1 MPEPQRP
8 PFSPPPPRRRHRFLL
23 GWAALVLAG
32 LVVVGEMLGWP
43 FLAGPLEQALSAS
56 LDRRVS
62 LTPPAGD
69 ERSSDS
75 FRVRFIGGIHLE
87 TPQLTV
93 AAPAWSQASQMLLAN
108 GLDLRLRYIDLWRA
122 WRGHPLR
129 IEQLRASRLVTALER
144 LPDGRASWQF
154 AADGSSATP
163 AAPMR
168 LPGVGLLL
176 IEEGVL
182 SYRDGVQDI
191 EVESLLALVDQQLR
205 VTASGHWRE
214 SPVKVSATLSGLA
227 AADGD
232 LADSSLPS
240 RLPLVLETTIGRARL
255 RFDGRIDEL
264 SSDTSLQ
271 GRFDLSGPSLAA
283 VGDPIGVTLP
293 STTAF
298 HSAGVVVR
306 EGDAWRVRV
315 DDATVGASRLN
326 GAFSYASDGAV
337 PMLAGQLTGRHL
349 SLADLGPAVGT
360 TSITS
365 TADPLSPAPIAT
377 QAVVKGPGKVLPAR
391 PFDLAAL
398 RVMNANVLI
407 DIAEVDLNTTALEPL
422 RPLRAHLQLTG
433 GVLSLSDLDARTA
446 DGRLSGRLG
455 LDGRGAQALWD
466 ADLRWNEVRLERWVR
481 QARGGDAPPYVSG
494 RLNGSATLKGQGRST
509 AEILASLNGRVRT
522 ELIGGAVSHL
532 MVEAA
537 GIDLAQ
543 ALGVLLK
550 NDDALPLGCAVAD
563 LDLTA
568 GALRPRVMVIDT
580 TDSAVWIDG
589 SLSLAAESL
598 DLRAVIS
605 PKDFSPLT
613 LRAPVH
619 VRGSFAKPEVS
630 LDKAKLGGQVAAS
643 LLLALLN
650 PLAAL
655 IPLIDTGDSDIAQR
669 NAAACRRL
677 TQQGARQS

>member
-1 MPEPQRP
+1 M
-8 PFSPPPPRRRHRFLL
+8 L
-23 GWAALVLAG
+23 GVAALVLAG
-32 LVVVGEMLGWP
+32 LVGAGEFLGWP

-56 LDRRVS
+56 LERR
-62 LTPPAGD
+62 LNLAPEARD

-87 TPQLTV
+87 TPQLTF
-93 AAPAWSQASQMLLAN
+93 AAPAWSQAPQTLLAH

-122 WRGHPLR
+122 WRGQPLR
-129 IEQLRASRLVTALER
+129 IEQLRASRLVAALER

-154 AADGSSATP
+154 AADEPAATP
-163 AAPMR
+163 AAPLR
-168 LPGVGLLL
+168 LPGFGLLL
-176 IEEGVL
+176 IEDGVL

-191 EVESLLALVDQQLR
+191 EVESRLALLDQQLR
-205 VTASGHWRE
+205 VTASGRWRA
-214 SPVKVSATLSGLA
+214 SPLKASATLSGLA

-232 LADSSLPS
+232 GGDSSLPS
-240 RLPLVLETTIGRARL
+240 RLPLVLEATIGRARL
-255 RFDGRIDEL
+255 RFGGRIDEL
-264 SSDTSLQ
+264 SSDTAVQ
-271 GRFDLSGPSLAA
+271 GHFELNGPSLAA

-293 STTAF
+293 STGAF
-298 HSAGVVVR
+298 RSAGVVVR
-306 EGDAWRVRV
+306 EGTAWRVQV
-315 DDATVGASRLN
+315 DDATLGASRLN
-326 GAFSYASDGAV
+326 GAFSYLTDGAV
-337 PMLAGQLTGRHL
+337 PMLAGRLTGSRL
-349 SLADLGPAVGT
+349 GLVDLGPVVGT
-360 TSITS
+360 TPITS
-365 TADPLSPAPIAT
+365 TADPLALAALPT

-398 RVMNANVLI
+398 RVMDANVLI

-455 LDGRGAQALWD
+455 LDGRGTQAFWD
-466 ADLRWNEVRLERWVR
+466 ADLRWNDVRLERWIR

-494 RLNGSATLKGQGRST
+494 RLNGRATLRGQGRST

-522 ELIGGAVSHL
+522 ELVDGAVSHL
-532 MVEAA
+532 VVEAA

-543 ALGVLLK
+543 ALGVLVK
-550 NDDALPLGCAVAD
+550 SDDALPLGCAVAD
-563 LDLTA
+563 LDVSA

-619 VRGSFAKPEVS
+619 VRGSFADPYVS
-630 LDKAKLGGQVAAS
+630 LDKTKLGGQVAAS
-643 LLLALLN
+643 VLLAFLN

-669 NAAACRRL
+669 HAASCRRL
-677 TQQGARQS
+677 MQQGARQS